1 MQRIV
6 ALVLF
11 FACSLGAVAQ
21 SAGEYFSLGVNAY
34 SKGDYDSA
42 KEFFAKSLEKA
53 QTPQGNYNLAN
64 ACLKLGQNG
73 LAKAYYMRALY
84 EMPRFR
90 EAQSNLNS
98 LDKKMGFDE
107 FSFSK
112 YDEFLNE
119 LSYNE
124 WVAAAAIS
132 LWGAIFLLV
141 VLPLM
146 RKSAAWQIFLGI
158 ILFLLFFVSACGA
171 FYWREYLNC
180 VVAVGGEPVLTLS
193 PANESPVVATLKEGQ
208 LAQIESQNNGFVLI
222 ETNGGKKGW
231 ARLDGKAFK
240 KVAP

>member
-6 ALVLF
+6 ALVLL
-11 FACSLGAVAQ
+11 FACSLGAFAQ
-21 SAGEYFSLGVNAY
+21 NATEYFSLGVNAY
-34 SKGDYDSA
+34 SKGDYASA

-53 QTPQGNYNLAN
+53 ETPQGNYNLAN
-64 ACLKLGQNG
+64 ACLKLGENG

-98 LDKKMGFDE
+98 LNKKMGFDE
-107 FSFSK
+107 FSFSR

-124 WVAAAAIS
+124 WVAIAAIS
-132 LWGAIFLLV
+132 VWGAIFLLV

-158 ILFLLFFVSACGA
+158 ILLLLFLVSAYGA

-208 LAQIESQNNGFVLI
+208 IARIAAQNNGFILI
-222 ETNGGKKGW
+222 EANGGKKGW
-231 ARLDGKAFK
+231 AKLEGNSFK

>member
-6 ALVLF
+6 ALVLL
-11 FACSLGAVAQ
+11 FACSLGAFAQ
-21 SAGEYFSLGVNAY
+21 NATEYFSLGVNAY
-34 SKGDYDSA
+34 SKGDYASA

-53 QTPQGNYNLAN
+53 ETPQGNYNLAN
-64 ACLKLGQNG
+64 ACLKLGENG

-98 LDKKMGFDE
+98 LNKKMGFDE

-124 WVAAAAIS
+124 WVAIAAIS
-132 LWGAIFLLV
+132 VWGAIFLLV

-158 ILFLLFFVSACGA
+158 ILLLLFLVSAYGA

-208 LAQIESQNNGFVLI
+208 LARIAAQNNGFILI
-222 ETNGGKKGW
+222 EANGGKKGW
-231 ARLDGKAFK
+231 AKLEGNSFK

>member
-11 FACSLGAVAQ
+11 FACSLGAFAQ
-21 SAGEYFSLGVNAY
+21 NATEYFSLGVNAY
-34 SKGDYDSA
+34 SKGDYASA

-53 QTPQGNYNLAN
+53 ETPQGNYNLAN
-64 ACLKLGQNG
+64 ACLKLGENG

-98 LDKKMGFDE
+98 LNKKMGFDE
-107 FSFSK
+107 FSFSR

-124 WVAAAAIS
+124 WVAIAAIS
-132 LWGAIFLLV
+132 VWGAIFLLV

-158 ILFLLFFVSACGA
+158 ILLLLFFVSAYGA

-208 LAQIESQNNGFVLI
+208 IARIAAQNNGFILI
-222 ETNGGKKGW
+222 EANGGKKGW
-231 ARLDGKAFK
+231 AKLEGNSFK

>member
-6 ALVLF
+6 ALVLL
-11 FACSLGAVAQ
+11 FACSLGAFAQ
-21 SAGEYFSLGVNAY
+21 NATEYFSLGVNAY
-34 SKGDYDSA
+34 SKGDYTSA

-53 QTPQGNYNLAN
+53 ETPQGNYNLAN
-64 ACLKLGQNG
+64 ACLKLGENG

-98 LDKKMGFDE
+98 LNKKMGFDE
-107 FSFSK
+107 FSFSR

-124 WVAAAAIS
+124 WVAIAAIS
-132 LWGAIFLLV
+132 VWGAIFLLV

-158 ILFLLFFVSACGA
+158 ILLLLFLVSVYGA

-208 LAQIESQNNGFVLI
+208 IARIAAQNNGFILI
-222 ETNGGKKGW
+222 EANGGKKGW
-231 ARLDGKAFK
+231 AKLEGNSFK

>member
-6 ALVLF
+6 ALVLL
-11 FACSLGAVAQ
+11 FACSLGAFAQ
-21 SAGEYFSLGVNAY
+21 NATEYFSLGVNAY
-34 SKGDYDSA
+34 SKGDYASA

-53 QTPQGNYNLAN
+53 ETPQGNYNLAN
-64 ACLKLGQNG
+64 ACLKLGENG

-98 LDKKMGFDE
+98 LNKKMGFDE
-107 FSFSK
+107 FSFSR

-124 WVAAAAIS
+124 WVAIAAIS
-132 LWGAIFLLV
+132 VWGAIFLLV

-158 ILFLLFFVSACGA
+158 ILLLLFLISAYGA

-208 LAQIESQNNGFVLI
+208 IARIAAQNNGFILI
-222 ETNGGKKGW
+222 EANGGKKGW
-231 ARLDGKAFK
+231 AKLEGNSFK